1 MQGATEGWEGGRM
14 RAAAHVARP
23 LRSVNGPTWYRNTPP
38 SAKKGRMAAL
48 RVTARERAQPLPSQ
62 AHLKPNAV
70 SPPSTSCT
78 SRMPSAT
85 TGLPRT
91 ALPPT
96 RARATTSPLSVFI
109 QCR

>member
-48 RVTARERAQPLPSQ
+48 RGNGAGAAQPLPSQ